1 MAQLK
6 QMINKNK
13 FYIIGTL
20 ILFLFL
26 FYCSTKLCMNVAP
39 DEYMRYDI
47 PLFIYNHSYLP
58 KGDEKEILNAIW
70 GFSYGFTPYLPS
82 IISFFFM
89 KIASIFTTTPV
100 HLLIAARLTSV
111 LAGALTFFVCCKI
124 GEEIFNHQMTIYL
137 FAIFVSLLPQ
147 FMYLSLYLNND
158 SFSIFAIALIV
169 YGWIKGIK
177 TNWNCKW
184 CIFLGVAIGICAIAI
199 AALVVGGWFF
209 IRNAMIHNGDFLG
222 MNSMYDCGEK
232 YAMPGYQLSQ
242 RDTYQNQGISVFSM
256 IFDTNWIITTIK
268 SFICT
273 TGYMQYMIS
282 GKRFYL
288 YLIIILFGMIMMLI
302 ALKRK
307 YQFKFKFEN
316 YFIICLILC
325 VLIPIILSIKYSYSI
340 DYQPQGRYIMSILI
354 PIALFMSIG
363 YEYFSEFIENKIQI
377 KARYIELSMIGIYIL
392 LFVICYSSY
401 IAVCFGST
409 II

>member
-1 MAQLK
+1 MSSYKLHFTFNEFLK
-6 QMINKNK
+6 K
-13 FYIIGTL
+13 G
-20 ILFLFL
+20 FL
-26 FYCSTKLCMNVAP
+26 
-39 DEYMRYDI
+39 
-47 PLFIYNHSYLP
+47 
-58 KGDEKEILNAIW
+58 
-70 GFSYGFTPYLPS
+70 
-82 IISFFFM
+82 
-89 KIASIFTTTPV
+89 
-100 HLLIAARLTSV
+100 
-111 LAGALTFFVCCKI
+111 
-124 GEEIFNHQMTIYL
+124 
-137 FAIFVSLLPQ
+137 
-147 FMYLSLYLNND
+147 
-158 SFSIFAIALIV
+158 
-169 YGWIKGIK
+169 
-177 TNWNCKW
+177 
-184 CIFLGVAIGICAIAI
+184 IAI

-282 GKRFYL
+282 GKHFYL

-325 VLIPIILSIKYSYSI
+325 ILIPIILSIKYSYSI

-363 YEYFSEFIENKIQI
+363 YEYFSKFIENKIQI
-377 KARYIELSMIGIYIL
+377 KSRYIELSMIGIYIL

>member
-1 MAQLK
+1 
-6 QMINKNK
+6 
-13 FYIIGTL
+13 
-20 ILFLFL
+20 
-26 FYCSTKLCMNVAP
+26 
-39 DEYMRYDI
+39 
-47 PLFIYNHSYLP
+47 
-58 KGDEKEILNAIW
+58 
-70 GFSYGFTPYLPS
+70 
-82 IISFFFM
+82 
-89 KIASIFTTTPV
+89 
-100 HLLIAARLTSV
+100 
-111 LAGALTFFVCCKI
+111 
-124 GEEIFNHQMTIYL
+124 
-137 FAIFVSLLPQ
+137 
-147 FMYLSLYLNND
+147 
-158 SFSIFAIALIV
+158 
-169 YGWIKGIK
+169 
-177 TNWNCKW
+177 
-184 CIFLGVAIGICAIAI
+184 
-199 AALVVGGWFF
+199 
-209 IRNAMIHNGDFLG
+209 
-222 MNSMYDCGEK
+222 MYDCGEK

-242 RDTYQNQGISVFSM
+242 RDTYQNQEISVFSM

-282 GKRFYL
+282 GKHFYL

-354 PIALFMSIG
+354 SIALFMSIG

-377 KARYIELSMIGIYIL
+377 KSRYIELSMIGIYIL

>member
-1 MAQLK
+1 MAEYRLQL
-6 QMINKNK
+6 Q
-13 FYIIGTL
+13 
-20 ILFLFL
+20 IL
-26 FYCSTKLCMNVAP
+26 
-39 DEYMRYDI
+39 
-47 PLFIYNHSYLP
+47 
-58 KGDEKEILNAIW
+58 
-70 GFSYGFTPYLPS
+70 
-82 IISFFFM
+82 
-89 KIASIFTTTPV
+89 
-100 HLLIAARLTSV
+100 
-111 LAGALTFFVCCKI
+111 
-124 GEEIFNHQMTIYL
+124 
-137 FAIFVSLLPQ
+137 
-147 FMYLSLYLNND
+147 
-158 SFSIFAIALIV
+158 
-169 YGWIKGIK
+169 
-177 TNWNCKW
+177 
-184 CIFLGVAIGICAIAI
+184 
-199 AALVVGGWFF
+199 
-209 IRNAMIHNGDFLG
+209 
-222 MNSMYDCGEK
+222 
-232 YAMPGYQLSQ
+232 
-242 RDTYQNQGISVFSM
+242 QNQGISVFSM

-325 VLIPIILSIKYSYSI
+325 ILIPIILSIKYSYSI

-377 KARYIELSMIGIYIL
+377 KSRYIELSMIGIYIL